1 MSKYGIWL
9 MLLLTMVLVVACGA
23 KPAAPADEAVTG
35 APTESRAAEAEA
47 EDAFAAPD
55 SAAPTG
61 TFTYL
66 EAMGIDRLAH
76 TATLLEDGRLL
87 VAGGRGRG
95 AGRWPETR
103 ASTQIF
109 DPDSGAWSSAAQM
122 ARKRDA
128 HTAALLEDGRVMA
141 LGGRDFQKY
150 HNSTEVYDPAADTW
164 IAGPK
169 MSTKRFDHASVLLGD
184 GTVLVMGGTNI
195 LLAPVEVAE
204 TCDAAAETCTL
215 TGPMSQARAQH
226 TATMLQEGRVLV
238 SGGSRGG
245 VGTDAPAFDTAEIYD
260 PEAGEWSTVAGMSVG
275 HSRHTATLLQDGRV
289 LVTGGT
295 GKITAAELFD
305 PATGTWSSAGSM
317 SQWRAQHVAV
327 LLADGRVLIVGGIG
341 NLASAE
347 VYDPA
352 TNTLS
357 PAGEMGES
365 RYRFTVTL
373 LKDDTV
379 MLVGG
384 QTVDK
389 VSASAE
395 LYSQ

>member
-1 MSKYGIWL
+1 MGKYGVWL
-9 MLLLTMVLVVACGA
+9 MLLLTIVFVVACGA
-23 KPAAPADEAVTG
+23 EPAAPADEAATG
-35 APTESRAAEAEA
+35 APSESTAAEA
-47 EDAFAAPD
+47 EDAFAALD

-76 TATLLEDGRLL
+76 TATLLGDGRLL

-103 ASTQIF
+103 ESTQIF
-109 DPDSGAWSSAAQM
+109 DPDSGAWSSAAEM

-128 HTAALLEDGRVMA
+128 HTAAVLQDGRVMA
-141 LGGRDFQKY
+141 VGGRDFQKY
-150 HNSTEVYDPAADTW
+150 HNTTEVYDPATDTW
-164 IAGPK
+164 VAGPK
-169 MSTKRFDHASVLLGD
+169 MSAKRFDHASVLLDD
-184 GTVLVMGGTNI
+184 GTVLVIGGTNI

-226 TATMLQEGRVLV
+226 TATMLQDGRVLV
-238 SGGSRGG
+238 AGGSRGG

-260 PEAGEWSTVAGMSVG
+260 PDAGEWSGVAGMSVG

-295 GKITAAELFD
+295 GKIAAAELFD
-305 PATGTWSSAGSM
+305 PATETWSSAGSM
-317 SQWRAQHVAV
+317 RQWRAQHIAL
-327 LLADGRVLIVGGIG
+327 LLADGRVLIAGGIG

-347 VYDPA
+347 IYDPA

-365 RYRFTVTL
+365 RYRFTATL
-373 LKDDTV
+373 LQDDTV